1 MADNHAH
8 HPDAPA
14 DRPGPARIPLNHG
27 REALVDTEDLPR
39 VAAHRW
45 YAACEDGRWRAQ
57 RGERV
62 REGDRARVRTIRM
75 ANFILGAPPGA
86 HVAHVNGDGLD
97 NWRANLRL
105 STPREEGARRRLN
118 RNNRSGYRGVSWHA
132 QTGKWRAGIV
142 RRPLKLHIGYY
153 ATAAEAARA
162 YDARACEL
170 FGEHAY
176 RNFPGQGAP
185 PRDGGTAQNGE
196 PPCSARR

>member
-8 HPDAPA
+8 HPDAPT

-45 YAACEDGRWRAQ
+45 YAACE
-57 RGERV
+57 
-62 REGDRARVRTIRM
+62 GDRARVRTIRM
-75 ANFILGAPPGA
+75 ANFILGATCAPGG
-86 HVAHVNGDGLD
+86 AHVNGGGLD
-97 NWRANLRL
+97 NRRANLRL